1 MPEENKSVFS
11 KLDEQSEKI
20 DDISKK
26 LEGISINDLYA
37 LAKRTWDYGDFQ
49 TAQKYYNHI
58 SLLRPLDWEAPLYAS
73 LCNFKGYHDMYFW
86 VKVPEQIKP
95 IIVSTIK
102 YIYGLNLPLDK
113 KEKEMSRCV
122 EILEEYIDRTNK
134 NYFKY
139 TNEYNSA
146 DGNYV
151 YKLQEWYCDV
161 IDEVNNFKLD
171 LITSFISF
179 LASCCLEL
187 VSFSKVIATKISKDK
202 FDYLKSV
209 SAQAWDVDYKTIIDR
224 QNSSVGKTL
233 SITDG
238 LSAQEKQTI
247 QLKGKMFFEAYDKV
261 VFARTCNKNLVF
273 GFIITISSIVGAIIS
288 LISAPLSALVFVLPF
303 ISGIFYI
310 IRSCLERNKINCS
323 SIISMHRRK
332 NRLTSNNTVVMESA
346 FNYML
351 LFNVISMIFSTFGG
365 IMIWVFMFLGNK
377 DISTT
382 HTIIFTICF
391 VLSSLA
397 QYINLLVNNI
407 RHYSKYSGKYKYL
420 YKGKFYFFE

>member
-26 LEGISINDLYA
+26 LEGISIDDLYA

-73 LCNFKGYHDMYFW
+73 LCNFKGYHNMYFW

-102 YIYGLNLPLDK
+102 YIYGLDLPLDK

-134 NYFKY
+134 NYFEY

-171 LITSFISF
+171 SITSFISF
-179 LASCCLEL
+179 LACCCLEL
-187 VSFSKVIATKISKDK
+187 VSFSKVVTTKIDEAK
-202 FDYLKSV
+202 FNYLKST
-209 SAQAWDVDYKTIIDR
+209 SNKTWDVDYKKIIER
-224 QNSSVGKTL
+224 QKNFVVKALNPNDELT
-233 SITDG
+233 
-238 LSAQEKQTI
+238 AHEKQII
-247 QLKGKMFFEAYDKV
+247 QLKGKIYYEAYDKV
-261 VFARTCNKNLVF
+261 VFRRACNKNLIF
-273 GFIITISSIVGAIIS
+273 GIILVISSIVGAIIS
-288 LISAPLSALVFVLPF
+288 LISAPLSALIFVLPF

-310 IRSCLERNKINCS
+310 IRSFLERNKINCS
-323 SIISMHRRK
+323 SIISMHRRR
-332 NRLTSNNTVVMESA
+332 NRLTSNNTVVMEGA

-351 LFNVISMIFSTFGG
+351 FFNAISMILSVFGG
-365 IMIWVFMFLGNK
+365 LLVWVFMFLGNK
-377 DISTT
+377 DIPAIN
-382 HTIIFTICF
+382 TIIFTICL

-407 RHYSKYSGKYKYL
+407 RHHSSYDGKYKYL
-420 YKGKFYFFE
+420 YKGKFYFFK